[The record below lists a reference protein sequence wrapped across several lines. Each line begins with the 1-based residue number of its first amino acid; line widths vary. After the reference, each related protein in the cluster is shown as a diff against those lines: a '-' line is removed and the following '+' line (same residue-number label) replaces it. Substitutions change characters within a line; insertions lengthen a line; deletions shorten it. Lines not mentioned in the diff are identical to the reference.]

1 VASIKTYKELIAWQK
16 SMTLVES
23 VYSITASM
31 PANEKFGLISQMNRA
46 VVSVPSNIAEG
57 WGRESTKNFVQFLR
71 ISRGSLFEL
80 ETHLEIAYRLKLISA
95 EDFSKCNTMTQEVG
109 RILQGLINKLNLN
122 NTVDE
127 PVADYF
133 AAEELIAVR

>member
-1 VASIKTYKELIAWQK
+1 MIAWQK
-16 SMTLVES
+16 SMTLVEA

-31 PANEKFGLISQMNRA
+31 PAGEKFGLISQMNRA
-46 VVSVPSNIAEG
+46 AVSVPSNIAEG
-57 WGRESTKNFVQFLR
+57 WGRESTKTFVQFLR

-80 ETHLEIAYRLKLISA
+80 ETHLEITYRLRLINA
-95 EDFSKCNTMTQEVG
+95 EDFSKCNVMTQEVG
-109 RILQGLINKLNLN
+109 RILQGLINKLNVN